1 MDLTRRIAVTA
12 VLAGAVVLP
21 AAPAPAQAAPAQA
34 ATAKHVGAAHT
45 APWHVGPGR
54 TTEPEPASRAADR
67 GDPMLDVVAV
77 SAAALASAGGLLLA
91 RRKR

>member
-21 AAPAPAQAAPAQA
+21 AAPAAPAQAAP
-34 ATAKHVGAAHT
+34 AKHVGAAHT

-54 TTEPEPASRAADR
+54 TTEPEPEPASRAADR

>member
-21 AAPAPAQAAPAQA
+21 AAPAAPAQAAP
-34 ATAKHVGAAHT
+34 AKHVGAAHT

-67 GDPMLDVVAV
+67 GDPVLDVVAV

>member
-1 MDLTRRIAVTA
+1 MGVAQGDAVA
-12 VLAGAVVLP
+12 
-21 AAPAPAQAAPAQA
+21 
-34 ATAKHVGAAHT
+34 
-45 APWHVGPGR
+45 
-54 TTEPEPASRAADR
+54 PEPASRAADR

>member
-1 MDLTRRIAVTA
+1 MSVAQGDAVA
-12 VLAGAVVLP
+12 
-21 AAPAPAQAAPAQA
+21 
-34 ATAKHVGAAHT
+34 
-45 APWHVGPGR
+45 
-54 TTEPEPASRAADR
+54 PASRAADR